1 MEERESPPNIWPPPN
16 TSVQEIQSKDKTENQ
31 QLQLESGVVTL
42 PGPSDANHQP
52 ATPNPS
58 QVDLFD
64 SWDQDQD
71 PESRPRPFKRKKT
84 SSSPQLSSSD
94 ETSKSEEMPEA
105 DSISD
110 FGKNEETPGEEDF
123 DSDSENEDS
132 QKKDETEKNKSRK
145 KTTPIGNKQ
154 PTDHTKNHGRKNP
167 NNIARVPRRAEFPV
181 VVRDVRGGSAT
192 LQGLGPSRREKA
204 LANHIGPFQ
213 WTMGFRRAGQFM
225 VACKDKHQQTKLA
238 NTTFLML
245 GPGVKMFIECSIP
258 SPHTEG
264 VIKGIPLDEEI
275 PKQAI
280 KVLVDG
286 EEIGDLVT
294 DVQRLKR
301 RDGQLSKA
309 LRLKFASETL
319 PEEVI
324 ICKSLYRVNA
334 YVANPIRCSRCSSF
348 GHHWKTCVEKEQ
360 TCPRCGCTGHDA
372 KSCSGLKYCK
382 NCKVEG
388 HSAAYSGCPYYK
400 QLKKANQI
408 RATTWMPH
416 QEAFKRAGALNT
428 SQENETHENI
438 YLGSKL
444 SLSTYAKVTTGRNL
458 EDSRSLSGTGFQKRK
473 NSAAKSNTIPNSRPS
488 LENDETS
495 LLSDKEADIEYP
507 SLKPHGTQNRSQEKK
522 SEIPSTPKTTG
533 TVIKPSRRKE
543 MDHISAQP
551 QNGNESTMNEILKR
565 LDQIAKRQE
574 KQEEETALLK
584 ASQETQA
591 KETASL
597 RDSFEQ
603 EKAKRLEL
611 EKKFANQNIK
621 ALKQQQSD
629 SRKTS
634 ALKEIFSFIL
644 QSMNSGKTGSAVAG
658 QLDAILSKYMLDD
671 GHQAFIGNQLKAA
684 GEFIGRK
691 DSLTEEN
698 ISNLTDFLNKK
709 Q

>member
-1 MEERESPPNIWPPPN
+1 MEESDSPPNIWPPAN
-16 TSVQEIQSKDKTENQ
+16 TQVKETHNKDKTENQ

-52 ATPNPS
+52 ATPKHS

-64 SWDQDQD
+64 SWDQDPD
-71 PESRPRPFKRKKT
+71 TESRPKPSKRKKP
-84 SSSPQLSSSD
+84 SSSPQQNSPD
-94 ETSKSEEMPEA
+94 KTS
-105 DSISD
+105 
-110 FGKNEETPGEEDF
+110 KNEEMSEDV
-123 DSDSENEDS
+123 DSDSEDEELQKEDTMKENKTRKETIPNENNFQRTS
-132 QKKDETEKNKSRK
+132 HAKYR
-145 KTTPIGNKQ
+145 
-154 PTDHTKNHGRKNP
+154 GRKNP
-167 NNIARVPRRAEFPV
+167 NDIAKVPRRAEFPV

-204 LANHIGPFQ
+204 LTNHIGPFQ

-238 NTTFLML
+238 NTTSLLL

-264 VIKGIPLDEEI
+264 VIKGIPLDDDI
-275 PKQAI
+275 PKQDI
-280 KVLVDG
+280 IVLVDG
-286 EEIGDLVT
+286 KEIGNLVT

-324 ICKSLYRVNA
+324 ICKSLYRVSA

-428 SQENETHENI
+428 SQDNETSENI

-444 SLSTYAKVTTGRNL
+444 SLNTYANVMTRPL
-458 EDSRSLSGTGFQKRK
+458 PGTSHQKRNNSNPGK
-473 NSAAKSNTIPNSRPS
+473 NTNSNSKQS
-488 LENDETS
+488 LETEDGSPPLE
-495 LLSDKEADIEYP
+495 KEADIEYP
-507 SLKPHGTQNRSQEKK
+507 QLKPNDAQNCPQEKK
-522 SEIPSTPKTTG
+522 TDTPSTPKTTG
-533 TVIKPSRRKE
+533 KVVKPLRRQE
-543 MDHISAQP
+543 MDHTSTLSK
-551 QNGNESTMNEILKR
+551 NGNDSTMNEILKR
-565 LDQIAKRQE
+565 LDQIASRQE
-574 KQEEETALLK
+574 KQEEETANLK
-584 ASQETQA
+584 ATQENQA

-603 EKAKRLEL
+603 EKARRLEL
-611 EKKFANQNIK
+611 EKKFANKNIN
-621 ALKQQQSD
+621 ALKHQQND

>member
-1 MEERESPPNIWPPPN
+1 MEENVPPLDTP
-16 TSVQEIQSKDKTENQ
+16 VKEIQSQDKTANQ
-31 QLQLESGVVTL
+31 QLQLESGVASL
-42 PGPSDANHQP
+42 PGLSDANP
-52 ATPNPS
+52 LPVTPNPS

-71 PESRPRPFKRKKT
+71 PESRPRPSKRKKP
-84 SSSPQLSSSD
+84 SDSPQPPPSD
-94 ETSKSEEMPEA
+94 EPSNNEAQSDEPSNNEAPSEKPSNQEEMSEEE
-105 DSISD
+105 
-110 FGKNEETPGEEDF
+110 
-123 DSDSENEDS
+123 DSDSEDEEC
-132 QKKDETEKNKSRK
+132 KKGNGITKIKSRK
-145 KTTPIGNKQ
+145 ETDPIGNHPQ
-154 PTDHTKNHGRKNP
+154 RTDHTKKRGRKNLQD
-167 NNIARVPRRAEFPV
+167 IAKVPRRAEFPV

-204 LANHIGPFQ
+204 LANHIGSFQ

-225 VACKDKHQQTKLA
+225 VACNDKHQQTKLA
-238 NTTFLML
+238 NSTSLIL
-245 GPGVKMFIECSIP
+245 GPGVKMYIECSIP

-275 PKQAI
+275 QKQDI

-286 EEIGDLVT
+286 KETGNLVT

-319 PEEVI
+319 PEDVV
-324 ICKSLYRVNA
+324 ICKSLFRVSA
-334 YVANPIRCSRCSSF
+334 YVANPIRCSRCNSF
-348 GHHWKTCVEKEQ
+348 GHHWKTCTEKEQ

-428 SQENETHENI
+428 SQENI

-444 SLSTYAKVTTGRNL
+444 TLNTYSSVTTTGRHNGEVPRPL
-458 EDSRSLSGTGFQKRK
+458 PGTDRQK
-473 NSAAKSNTIPNSRPS
+473 KSNSKTKKAMTPNTMTI
-488 LENDETS
+488 T
-495 LLSDKEADIEYP
+495 EADTEYP
-507 SLKPHGTQNRSQEKK
+507 SLPTGSHNPVQEEKID
-522 SEIPSTPKTTG
+522 IPTTPKTTG
-533 TVIKPSRRKE
+533 TLNKPSVRKE
-543 MDHISAQP
+543 LDHISTP
-551 QNGNESTMNEILKR
+551 THNGNDSTMNEILKR
-565 LDQIAKRQE
+565 LDQIANRQE

-584 ASQETQA
+584 ASQENQA

-603 EKAKRLEL
+603 EKARRLEL

-621 ALKQQQSD
+621 ALKQQQND

-634 ALKEIFSFIL
+634 ALKEVFSFIL
-644 QSMNSGKTGSAVAG
+644 QTMNSGKTGSAVAG
-658 QLDAILSKYMLDD
+658 QLDSILSKYMIDD

-684 GEFIGRK
+684 GEFIGKK

-698 ISNLTDFLNKK
+698 ISNLTDFLTKK